1 MGEKRITWFLQ
12 TWCPTA
18 RQSISSKAPSLTDEG
33 IPGVEVED
41 PEWQRLSCV
50 CACMHANLLQS
61 CLFQSYGLQSA
72 RLLCPWDSSGMDTGV
87 GCHALLQGI
96 FLTQGSNPRVLCL
109 LHWQMGSLPPVP
121 PGKPGDTSMLI
132 KPNFLFL
139 LDTQLDNMSRP
150 PWHFGRTIWLAEW
163 HIWHLQVWL
172 GPLYPSSPSIFLPF
186 LQLDVQGSTAPRGW
200 GNIRT
205 VEAYPQS
212 LAWRW
217 PAQENSWSGTTTG
230 DIMWVGN
237 HLSLCQ
243 PNDQL
248 DGHEFEWT
256 LGVGDRQGGLAC
268 CDSWGRKESDRPS
281 DRTELNWMELFVMTV
296 NLPWLIHLAHI
307 DCLLACVLDHLDGRI
322 SYASCSAKPHPGS
335 SQEAVF
341 ITKQLQEG
349 MNSMWSTPVLNTM
362 GAQKLSGGGRD
373 ARWWG
378 MKRAEI
384 CNWRMCNSQ
393 HQTEHQLASA

>member
-1 MGEKRITWFLQ
+1 MCR
-12 TWCPTA
+12 
-18 RQSISSKAPSLTDEG
+18 APQ
-33 IPGVEVED
+33 P
-41 PEWQRLSCV
+41 
-50 CACMHANLLQS
+50 
-61 CLFQSYGLQSA
+61 
-72 RLLCPWDSSGMDTGV
+72 
-87 GCHALLQGI
+87 
-96 FLTQGSNPRVLCL
+96 
-109 LHWQMGSLPPVP
+109 
-121 PGKPGDTSMLI
+121 
-132 KPNFLFL
+132 
-139 LDTQLDNMSRP
+139 
-150 PWHFGRTIWLAEW
+150 
-163 HIWHLQVWL
+163 
-172 GPLYPSSPSIFLPF
+172 
-186 LQLDVQGSTAPRGW
+186 PRGW

-230 DIMWVGN
+230 DVMWVGN

-248 DGHEFEWT
+248 MGMSLSELWELVIDREAWHAVIH
-256 LGVGDRQGGLAC
+256 GVAKSRT
-268 CDSWGRKESDRPS
+268 RPS
-281 DRTELNWMELFVMTV
+281 GRTELNWMELFVMTV

-349 MNSMWSTPVLNTM
+349 MNSMWSAPVLNTM

-378 MKRAEI
+378 IKRAEM